1 MRHLPKKRSI
11 SSQGAMESYTIT
23 VQMTPEGKKIREN
36 PKKNRF
42 KLISKSEQ
50 KFEQKFEMR

>member
-1 MRHLPKKRSI
+1 MRYLPKKRSI
-11 SSQGAMESYTIT
+11 SSQGAMESYIIM
-23 VQMTPEGKKIREN
+23 VQAIPEGKKIREN
-36 PKKNRF
+36 SKENRF

>member
-1 MRHLPKKRSI
+1 
-11 SSQGAMESYTIT
+11 MESYIIT
-23 VQMTPEGKKIREN
+23 VQAIPENEEIREN
-36 PKKNRF
+36 SKENRF